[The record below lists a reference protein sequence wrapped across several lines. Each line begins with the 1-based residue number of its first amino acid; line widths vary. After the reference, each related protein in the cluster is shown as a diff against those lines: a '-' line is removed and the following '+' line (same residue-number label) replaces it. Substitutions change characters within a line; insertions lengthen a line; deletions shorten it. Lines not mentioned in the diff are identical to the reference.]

1 MDYREMIARRAAL
14 ELEDGAVVNLGFGM
28 PTAAAN
34 FIPQGI
40 NVILQ
45 TENGAL
51 CFGPTPKLGSQ
62 DADIANAGGQPISL
76 LPGASIFDSSV
87 SFGIIRGGH
96 VDATILGALEVDQE
110 GNIANWAMPVA
121 PGKYAPGMGGA
132 MDLVTGA
139 RKVVAILQHVDKKGS
154 SKVMKKCSLPLTG
167 KGVVD
172 VIITDKAVFNV
183 TPQGLVLKEIVPGVT
198 VDEVKAITE
207 AAFTVSADLCEYRLA

>member
-1 MDYREMIARRAAL
+1 MDFRELIARRAAL
-14 ELEDGAVVNLGFGM
+14 ELTDGAVVNLGFGM

-34 FIPQGI
+34 YIPQGV

-51 CFGPTPKLGSQ
+51 SFGPTPRLGEQ
-62 DADIANAGGQPISL
+62 DSDVANAGGQPISL
-76 LPGASIFDSSV
+76 LPGACIFDSAV

-96 VDATILGALEVDQE
+96 VDATILGALEVDGE

-121 PGKYAPGMGGA
+121 PGKYSPGMGGA

-139 RKVVAILQHVDKKGS
+139 RKVVAVLQHNDKKGN
-154 SKVMKKCSLPLTG
+154 SKVMKQCSLPLTG

-172 VIITDKAVFNV
+172 VIITEKAVFHV
-183 TPQGLVLKEIVPGVT
+183 TPEGLVLKEIARELSVEELAGMTGAEFSVAP
-198 VDEVKAITE
+198 
-207 AAFTVSADLCEYRLA
+207 DLCEYRI